1 MHLQPASKR
10 ELRHIAIG
18 VSAFTAVML
27 LIFVV
32 INFFYPVNLMQIV
45 LGALLGGGYAIL
57 NFLFM
62 ALSAQ
67 RALASGDMAREIMQR
82 TYHLRMFGI
91 AIVLVIG
98 YALPCFS
105 LLTVAIPLLFP
116 RLTILVMQIYW
127 RKHPPESASG
137 KEESSNNGG

>member
-1 MHLQPASKR
+1 MHLHPATKR
-10 ELRHIAIG
+10 ELGHIAIG
-18 VSAFTAVML
+18 VGCFTALML
-27 LIFVV
+27 VV
-32 INFFYPVNLMQIV
+32 FLVIGRFTWPVFW
-45 LGALLGGGYAIL
+45 GAILGGGYAIL

-67 RALASGDMAREIMQR
+67 RAVASKDMASEIMQR

-98 YALPCFS
+98 FALPCFS

-137 KEESSNNGG
+137 KEESTNNGG